1 MSTCNL
7 TYGISLDCID
17 SIGGVAGTLWISS
30 NADLGTLTLST
41 SAGSESLITAA
52 TGETGTFY
60 EFELAK
66 NVGSFVE
73 NFNIS
78 NENGT
83 AFWEQTLS
91 INLQK
96 MEASKRNQLLLV
108 SRNRDLKVIF
118 EDNNGK
124 YWLMGYSRGAV
135 VSAGT
140 SVSGQAV
147 GDLNGYTLTLT
158 AQEPAMAYEVQST
171 PQVTFGGCTFTPAV

>member
-1 MSTCNL
+1 MSCNL
-7 TYGISLDCID
+7 TYGINLNCID
-17 SIGGVAGTLWISS
+17 SIAGIAGSVWISS

-41 SAGSESLITAA
+41 SAGTESLITSA

-60 EFELAK
+60 EFVIAK
-66 NVGSFVE
+66 NVGSFTE
-73 NFNIS
+73 TFNIS

-83 AFWEQTLS
+83 AFWEQALS
-91 INLQK
+91 LNLQK
-96 MEASKRNQLLLV
+96 MEASKRNELLLIA
-108 SRNRDLKVIF
+108 RNRNLKIIF

-140 SVSGQAV
+140 SVSGTAV

-171 PQVTFGGCTFTPAV
+171 PQATFSACTFTPAP